1 VYLFWRTLVSF
12 FGAGEQMAKLAE
24 QGSNKSTVITSG
36 IVSML
41 IIWSVYTF
49 SANGL
54 ITKFATFKNR
64 FNLEHLIYKA
74 RRVAGLLFINSPI
87 DRSSKF

>member
-1 VYLFWRTLVSF
+1 
-12 FGAGEQMAKLAE
+12 MAKLAE
-24 QGSNKSTVITSG
+24 QDSNKSTVINSG

-64 FNLEHLIYKA
+64 VNLEHLNI
-74 RRVAGLLFINSPI
+74 
-87 DRSSKF
+87 